1 MHTLSPIDYLQT
13 LRANL
18 RHFEESPDFGDFFAV
33 QKIRQMLEKQIAEA
47 ESNLGNSSRHL
58 AA

>member
-1 MHTLSPIDYLQT
+1 MNTQSLIEYLET
-13 LRANL
+13 LRAKL

-33 QKIRQMLEKQIAEA
+33 QKIRYMLEKQIAET
-47 ESNLGNSSRHL
+47 ESVVGHSNHHM